1 MFVPRRRVG
10 FVVEGPPARE
20 GAEIVEKGTDNV
32 IGVTPP
38 VSFTSPIAM
47 LTLETKGKITS
58 GCPSPTL
65 GKNVAMGYIRSGFHR
80 QGTEVGIKVRE
91 KERNGTVTKMPFVE
105 TKYYKAP

>member
-1 MFVPRRRVG
+1 
-10 FVVEGPPARE
+10 
-20 GAEIVEKGTDNV
+20 VEKGTDNV

-38 VSFTSPIAM
+38 ASFASTFAM

-65 GKNVAMGYIRSGFHR
+65 GKNIAMGYVRSGFHK
-80 QGTEVGIKVRE
+80 QGTEVGIKVRG